1 MRALWLS
8 HLEKGKMEGC
18 KDKIA
23 GVCISLDSTHATIT
37 LAGFNPDEYD
47 TLQLTAKKWYM
58 YETW

>member
-1 MRALWLS
+1 
-8 HLEKGKMEGC
+8 MEGC
-18 KDKIA
+18 KDEIA

-47 TLQLTAKKWYM
+47 TLQLTAKKCYM